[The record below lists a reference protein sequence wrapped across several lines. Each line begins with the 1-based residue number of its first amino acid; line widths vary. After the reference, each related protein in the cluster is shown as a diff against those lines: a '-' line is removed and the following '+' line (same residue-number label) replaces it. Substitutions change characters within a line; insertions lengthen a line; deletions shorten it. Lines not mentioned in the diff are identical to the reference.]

1 MLARLTT
8 RLRAL
13 LFTLVMALVVLAVAC
28 GGEAAP
34 TATPIPPTPTPL
46 PDPAALVGDTAANLR
61 ALRSTEFEVRHET
74 GAIFVPGFNAKMTD
88 AKGAWDAEAGA
99 DVDIDAYLVPD
110 AQTEATSGI
119 YFQLQ
124 LVITPDGYFGT
135 DPLSG
140 AWLKQPMSMA
150 PIPVAELNHLIADLV
165 ESVANPNFEGQED
178 VDGEPAYM
186 VAGDAPASGLDW
198 LQLAAEEGQTV
209 RIVVWTGTEDRMLR
223 KMQII
228 GAIGSFDQEDTVR
241 EILLTNINGDVAIEP
256 PAEYL
261 NLAGG

>member
-1 MLARLTT
+1 MLASFAT

-13 LFTLVMALVVLAVAC
+13 LFTLGMALVVLVVAC

-46 PDPAALVGDTAANLR
+46 PDPAALLRETAANLR
-61 ALRSTEFEVRHET
+61 ELRSAEFEVRHET
-74 GAIFVPGFNAKMTD
+74 GAIFVPGFSAKMTE
-88 AKGAWDAEAGA
+88 ARGAWDVQAGA
-99 DVDIDAYLVPD
+99 DVDVDAYLVPD
-110 AQTEATSGI
+110 AQTDATSGI
-119 YFQLQ
+119 YFLLQ
-124 LVITPDGYFGT
+124 MVITPDGYYGT
-135 DPLSG
+135 DPFSG
-140 AWLKQPMSMA
+140 AWLKQPMSMV
-150 PIPVAELNHLIADLV
+150 PIPVGELNHLIAALV
-165 ESVANPNFEGQED
+165 ESVGDPKFEGQEE
-178 VDGEPAYM
+178 VDGESTFM

-209 RIVVWTGTEDRMLR
+209 RIVVWTGTDDRIMR